1 MTTID
6 KSIHDIAE
14 ELREIS
20 ARMLDVST
28 DIDYYAGDSTRME
41 LFATHLTSTSVLISK
56 WAKEMDSTA

>member
-6 KSIHDIAE
+6 KSRHDIAA

-20 ARMLDVST
+20 ARMLDVSK

-41 LFATHLTSTSVLISK
+41 LFATHLTSTAVLISK
-56 WAKEMDSTA
+56 WSKEMETTT